1 MTTRRAAGP
10 ENRAAEAVRDTKG
23 RMLPG
28 TTLNP
33 GGRPRAWAEFR
44 DAMRE
49 RSPEAVAIIDK
60 ALRSRDAEER
70 RWAAEKVL
78 AYAWGKPPQRVQV
91 GGDEDAPP
99 LLAGPRID
107 WSVLPPDK
115 LGELLGI
122 IDLLEAQRDKPQ

>member
-1 MTTRRAAGP
+1 MTTKRAAAP
-10 ENRAAEAVRDTKG
+10 ENRAAEAPRDAHG

-49 RSPEAVAIIDK
+49 RSPEAVAIVDK

-78 AYAWGKPPQRVQV
+78 SYAWGRPPQRVQV

-99 LLAGPRID
+99 LLGERRFDIGGLSAEDR
-107 WSVLPPDK
+107 LR
-115 LGELLGI
+115 LLELLDV
-122 IDLLEAQRDKPQ
+122 IDGTAAAH